1 MPSKT
6 LVILTHVVHNAII
19 HGFIP
24 AAVRLGCRV
33 IVLTDHV
40 REHQECFSQ
49 GSGPTVPDPIPE
61 RVIGCDVFNSLSVIE
76 TLSREGIHPDAVFS
90 NSDHLQTQTSQVAQ
104 YFSLPSKNWVTC
116 YQAKNKAAMRERL
129 QQSHLPTAWHMGLNE
144 LTDLDRLD
152 LDFPCVVKPQ
162 EGVASMD
169 VKLCSDISELRD
181 FCTAFW
187 DQRPSRGLIVEEF
200 LQGPLFSVETLGDGN
215 RLMAIGGYETALS
228 EPPYFIELECVWNS
242 DIDSGPVRQAFQQ
255 IKAFGIG
262 FGACHSEFVLTEHG
276 PRLVEINYRS
286 IGDGCEFLLDRIAP
300 FDWFESILSV
310 YLGQPL
316 PDLEPIQGCALTR
329 YFVATSS
336 GVLNR
341 VPEDIE
347 QATPVYLRLE
357 NLKSQGDHHRLAHSN
372 KDYLAVLSAAAGD
385 KTTLMHTVNELTDQ
399 LSWEIA

>member
-6 LVILTHVVHNAII
+6 LVILAHVVHHAIL

-33 IVLTDHV
+33 IVLTDHA
-40 REHQECFSQ
+40 REHQAYFSWET
-49 GSGPTVPDPIPE
+49 GSKLPGPLPE
-61 RVIGCDVFNSLSVIE
+61 KVIGCDVFNCLNVIE
-76 TLSREGIHPDAVFS
+76 TLSREGIQPDAVFS
-90 NSDHLQTQTSQVAQ
+90 NSDHLQTQTSLVAH
-104 YFSLPSKNWVTC
+104 YFALPSKDWVRC

-129 QQSHLPTAWHMGLNE
+129 QQSHLPTAWHLRLNK
-144 LTDLDRLD
+144 LTDLDGLD
-152 LDFPCVVKPQ
+152 PDFPCVVKPQ

-169 VKLCSDISELRD
+169 VKLCADISELRD

-187 DQRPSRGLIVEEF
+187 EQQPSRGLIVEEF

-215 RLMAIGGYETALS
+215 RLMAIGGYETVLS

-242 DIDSGPVRQAFQQ
+242 DIDSDPVRQAFQQ

-262 FGACHSEFVLTEHG
+262 FGACHSEFVLTEQG

-300 FDWFESILSV
+300 FDWFESILGV

-316 PDLEPIQGCALTR
+316 PDLKPIRGCALTR

-341 VPEDIE
+341 IPDDIE
-347 QATPVYLRLE
+347 QSTPVYLRLE
-357 NLKSQGDHHRLAHSN
+357 NLKSQGDKHRLAHSN
-372 KDYLAVLSAAAGD
+372 KDYLAVLSAAAED
-385 KTTLMHTVNELTDQ
+385 KATLMRTVNELTDQ
-399 LSWEIA
+399 LRWEIT

>member
-1 MPSKT
+1 MPTKT

-33 IVLTDHV
+33 IVLTDHP
-40 REHQECFSQ
+40 REHRECFGQASD
-49 GSGPTVPDPIPE
+49 SAVPE
-61 RVIGCDVFNSLSVIE
+61 KVIGCDVFNSLSVIE
-76 TLSREGIHPDAVFS
+76 TLSRERILPDAVFS
-90 NSDHLQTQTSQVAQ
+90 NSDHLQTQTAQVAQ
-104 YFSLPSKNWVTC
+104 YFSLPSKDWITC

-129 QQSHLPTAWHMGLNE
+129 RRNHLPSAWHLGLSE

-169 VKLCSDISELRD
+169 VKLCADISELRD

-187 DQRPSRGLIVEEF
+187 HRHPSRGLIVEEF
-200 LQGPLFSVETLGDGN
+200 LEGPLFSVETLGDGN
-215 RLMAIGGYETALS
+215 RLRVIGGYETALS
-228 EPPYFIELECVWNS
+228 EPPYFIELECLWNS
-242 DIDSGPVRQAFQQ
+242 DVESDHVRQAFQQ

-300 FDWFESILSV
+300 FDWFESILGV

-316 PDLEPIQGCALTR
+316 PDLEPIGGCALTR
-329 YFVATSS
+329 YFVATRS

-341 VPEDIE
+341 IPENIE
-347 QATPVYLRLE
+347 QSTPVYVRLE
-357 NLKSQGDHHRLAHSN
+357 NLKSRGDGHRLAHSN
-372 KDYLAVLSAAAGD
+372 KDYLAVLSAAAAD
-385 KTTLMHTVNELTDQ
+385 KATLMRTVNDLAGQ
-399 LSWEIA
+399 LEWEIA